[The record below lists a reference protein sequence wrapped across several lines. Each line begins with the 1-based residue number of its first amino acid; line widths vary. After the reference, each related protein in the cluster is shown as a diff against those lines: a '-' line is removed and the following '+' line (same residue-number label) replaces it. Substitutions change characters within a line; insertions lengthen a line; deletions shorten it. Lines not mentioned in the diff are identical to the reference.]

1 MLKCG
6 SEVVDE
12 VEFAAVGGGQV
23 ELSSGDEPPQ
33 LFLDDPAEWLS
44 QFPCHPKVSQGIVA
58 NELDAVGLLP
68 HGVGPIRIVPTMR
81 SFSCRENASHIAS
94 L

>member
-1 MLKCG
+1 MV
-6 SEVVDE
+6 EE

-33 LFLDDPAEWLS
+33 LFLNDPAEWLS
-44 QFPCHPKVSQGIVA
+44 QFPWHPKVSQSIVA
-58 NELDAVGLLP
+58 NELDAVGQFP
-68 HGVGPIRIVPTMR
+68 HGAGPIRIVSTMR
-81 SFSCRENASHIAS
+81 SCSCRENASHVAN